1 MRALLAVLLLAAI
14 PAPAADE
21 DAAALA
27 LADTTDATTP
37 PSHDW
42 RVSTEAAW
50 TRSALRGGEMSHVE
64 RLSIDVYYDK
74 AFAAEWRAVF
84 ADRLDARWQHNP
96 SDQTNVN
103 TLKEAYLSWQT
114 PPDMHADLG
123 RVNARYGV
131 SYGYNPTDYF
141 RAGAVRSV
149 VSIDPSS
156 LRENRL
162 GSVMLRGQTL
172 WTGGSLSLLYS
183 PKLAERPS
191 NSEFSADLGA
201 TNRRD
206 RWLLAASHK
215 FSEEF
220 HPQWLLHGE
229 QGESAQAGLNMTALL
244 NDATVAHFEWSG
256 GRSPSLI
263 SRAMLRAED
272 SAFRSRLATGFTYTA
287 PNKLSLTMEY
297 HYNGAGL
304 DRNAWEALGRG
315 SPSAYGQYRSVV
327 ADLQEPPTKQ
337 RVFWRAS
344 WLDAWVN
351 HLDLSN
357 IVIYD
362 AVDSSRLLWVEARYH
377 WTRVDMAV
385 LWQINSGR
393 PGSVYGSLPEQRI
406 WQVLGRI
413 FF

>member
-1 MRALLAVLLLAAI
+1 MRALLLMLVMAAVPALAAE
-14 PAPAADE
+14 E

-27 LADTTDATTP
+27 LADATEATP
-37 PSHDW
+37 TQSQDW
-42 RVSTEAAW
+42 RVLTEAAW
-50 TRSALRGGEMSHVE
+50 TESALRGGGLTHIE

-84 ADRLDARWQHNP
+84 ADRLDARWQHGP

-103 TLKEAYLSWQT
+103 TLKEAYLSWQ
-114 PPDMHADLG
+114 PSPDRLADLG

-131 SYGYNPTDYF
+131 AYGYNPTDYF

-172 WTGGSLSLLYS
+172 WTDGSLSMLYS

-201 TNRRD
+201 TNRRS

-215 FSEEF
+215 FSEGIN
-220 HPQWLLHGE
+220 PQWLLHGE
-229 QGESAQAGLNMTALL
+229 QGESAQAGLNMTALV

-263 SRAMLRAED
+263 SRAMLRTED
-272 SAFRSRLATGFTYTA
+272 TAFRSRLATGFTYTA

-315 SPSAYGQYRSVV
+315 SPLDYAQYRRVA
-327 ADLQEPPTKQ
+327 ADLQEPPT
-337 RVFWRAS
+337 RHRAFLRAS
-344 WLDAWVN
+344 WQDAVVN

-362 AVDSSRLLWVEARYH
+362 TVDSSRLLWVEARYH
-377 WTRVDMAV
+377 WTRVDMAL

-393 PGSVYGSLPEQRI
+393 TGSVYGGLPEQRI
-406 WQVLGRI
+406 WQVLGRV